1 MSAWTHQSLEFIND
15 FLGLGKTSDK
25 AKRKKAK
32 VELSQIIE
40 ESETFT
46 ETVLNLE
53 TNTFLSISNTE
64 DDLDLEEKEKPVSK
78 FIVEFLEDLRR
89 YPTVYTYM
97 VNKAVTMKILNNYM
111 KKKGKSLY
119 NLTISKHMLKRYSV
133 TPKRLATDEGSFD
146 DTSQISD
153 TITQSRSNR
162 KGFMMPH
169 PYMKSKKISAISLKE
184 SDDSSSQAS
193 SIPASVTPANRF
205 SRYKSRQGLQANNAK
220 LRETFEE
227 ITKKRPK
234 MQIEDFKSYLNKRY
248 HPSITETINNS
259 FNFRLGSFD
268 DYLNE
273 FNKLIVASEI
283 RHLEFCFNIFDFN
296 KDKQIDCKDAFT
308 ALEHRTGNYYD
319 NDLRLIIEM
328 FDLKKEGKLNSLKL
342 RRKSTLSLINERLKR
357 RKKDIFAFL
366 KRDPNAHENI
376 FLTFKEFCLI
386 KFTGRPQF
394 FLDFIEYMTGYNFL
408 KERGLLRQI
417 PVAVSRGSEFVI
429 NNMQS
434 NDEYFRTI
442 CRNEKYD
449 YYVQLESALNLFS
462 PSQSQDIIKKFK
474 YLQFEEKLK
483 YKVITK
489 SSMVQKLVKFIQPDL
504 IGFNNPYFS
513 ERIYEYLSEGKDLT
527 KPLFLRKI
535 YDLIIEKKENIA
547 SKLAFDL
554 YDSRKDQ
561 VLTVDEVY
569 HMFEAFPL
577 SSQAYNECFK

>member
-205 SRYKSRQGLQANNAK
+205 SRYKSRQGLQANNA
-220 LRETFEE
+220 
-227 ITKKRPK
+227 
-234 MQIEDFKSYLNKRY
+234 D
-248 HPSITETINNS
+248 
-259 FNFRLGSFD
+259 
-268 DYLNE
+268 
-273 FNKLIVASEI
+273 
-283 RHLEFCFNIFDFN
+283 
-296 KDKQIDCKDAFT
+296 
-308 ALEHRTGNYYD
+308 
-319 NDLRLIIEM
+319 
-328 FDLKKEGKLNSLKL
+328 
-342 RRKSTLSLINERLKR
+342 
-357 RKKDIFAFL
+357 
-366 KRDPNAHENI
+366 
-376 FLTFKEFCLI
+376 
-386 KFTGRPQF
+386 
-394 FLDFIEYMTGYNFL
+394 
-408 KERGLLRQI
+408 
-417 PVAVSRGSEFVI
+417 
-429 NNMQS
+429 
-434 NDEYFRTI
+434 
-442 CRNEKYD
+442 
-449 YYVQLESALNLFS
+449 
-462 PSQSQDIIKKFK
+462 
-474 YLQFEEKLK
+474 
-483 YKVITK
+483 
-489 SSMVQKLVKFIQPDL
+489 
-504 IGFNNPYFS
+504 
-513 ERIYEYLSEGKDLT
+513 
-527 KPLFLRKI
+527 
-535 YDLIIEKKENIA
+535 
-547 SKLAFDL
+547 
-554 YDSRKDQ
+554 
-561 VLTVDEVY
+561 
-569 HMFEAFPL
+569 
-577 SSQAYNECFK
+577 